1 MPARK
6 SLYLLSGIAGGESHL
21 LTPDEGGFAIFRE
34 NAVDR
39 SRDHVLPLGIRL
51 QVDGGLPEIGGEGVL
66 WIVYPDSVALQGR
79 LYAYVGKV
87 VYVQFGDLEL
97 SFHVAVQ
104 VAAGRYPGIL
114 RKEPGQRI
122 QTEMDVSVHRHQR
135 VSSQDVVR
143 RTFQL
148 DIGPLDVH
156 AEILDFSH
164 KLSVPGA
171 GGGFQVETSGLVDAF
186 PTDMGF
192 RDREVDGHL
201 RKPAGILVVI
211 AVAMAVRRKQGIRL
225 QFLQYR
231 EILSEILGNVAHR
244 LVFHRNVSLYV
255 HAVQRHVHQTF
266 AGQVDGRHRC
276 LQVLDFEEFLL
287 EVRSKLT

>member
-1 MPARK
+1 MGVEKNIVVIELGSSSIRAMIGQKKPDG
-6 SLYLLSGIAGGESHL
+6 SLQILGFEKESA
-21 LTPDEGGFAIFRE
+21 PDSIHKGVVYNIDKTIQAVAAVIKRIEERQKVFVNKVYVGVTGQSLRTIGNTVKRQLDVKVAINDEIIDSLRDE
-34 NAVDR
+34 N
-39 SRDHVLPLGIRL
+39 RL
-51 QVDGGLPEIGGEGVL
+51 QP
-66 WIVYPDSVALQGR
+66 YPN
-79 LYAYVGKV
+79 
-87 VYVQFGDLEL
+87 
-97 SFHVAVQ
+97 
-104 VAAGRYPGIL
+104 
-114 RKEPGQRI
+114 
-122 QTEMDVSVHRHQR
+122 
-135 VSSQDVVR
+135 
-143 RTFQL
+143 
-148 DIGPLDVH
+148 

-171 GGGFQVETSGLVDAF
+171 GGGFQVETSGLVYAF

-192 RDREVDGHL
+192 RDREMDEHL
-201 RKPAGILVVI
+201 RKPAGLLVVI
-211 AVAMAVRRKQGIRL
+211 AVAMAVRRKQCIRL

-255 HAVQRHVHQTF
+255 HAVQRHIHQTF